1 MVHHVKLRKRM
12 IRNIKKQKT
21 LFEDKK
27 PVSES
32 DMIGVLELSDWKFK
46 VKVAQSCSTIWDPV
60 DYTVNGILQARIL
73 E

>member
-46 VKVAQSCSTIWDPV
+46 VKVYQSCSTIWDPV